1 MKEFKGKNCFITGA
15 ARGIGRSFAIA
26 LGKLGMNLFITD
38 IKIEELEKVRKEL
51 EAIGVKVYTGKCN
64 VSLFEDFEKIA
75 TEFDKKLG
83 NIDLVI
89 NNAGIGRGDS
99 IERIDLETWKKVIDT
114 NLWSVIY
121 STKVFLPKMIA
132 KRSGH
137 IVSVASQGGMIG
149 FPGQPSYITSKFAVV
164 GLSEF
169 MFGRLKNLGI
179 NVSVITPTIVLTP
192 IWTIDTSKIRY
203 HPKMLEDHGKE
214 KLDEVYRTIFD
225 EALKIGFTP
234 DEAVEKYIEG
244 IKQNRLY
251 IVDNEEL
258 YQYLALKG
266 TNPREFEDFIA
277 RRHAESAEGGVK
289 HFLKYGINLEDY
301 Q

>member
-15 ARGIGRSFAIA
+15 ASGIGRSFALA

-38 IKIEELEKVRKEL
+38 INLEELEIVRKDL
-51 EAIGVKVYTGKCN
+51 EILGVKVYTGKCD
-64 VSLFEDFEKIA
+64 VSVFEDFEKIA
-75 TEFDKKLG
+75 VEFENTLG
-83 NIDLVI
+83 DIDLLI

-99 IERIDLETWKKVIDT
+99 IENINLTRWKKVIET

-137 IVSVASQGGMIG
+137 IVSVASQGGILG
-149 FPGQPSYITSKFAVV
+149 LPGQPSYITSKFAIV

-169 MFGRLKNLGI
+169 MYGRLKNLGI
-179 NVSVITPTIVLTP
+179 NVSVITPTIVTTK

-214 KLDEVYRTIFD
+214 KLDQVYRTMFD
-225 EALKIGFTP
+225 EVLEEGFTP

-244 IKQNRLY
+244 IKNDRLY
-251 IVDNEEL
+251 IVDNQEL
-258 YQYLALKG
+258 YEYLALKG
-266 TNPREFEDFIA
+266 TNPKEYEDFIVGK
-277 RRHAESAEGGVK
+277 HADSAQGGRD
-289 HFLKYGINLEDY
+289 HFLKHGINLEDY
-301 Q
+301 L